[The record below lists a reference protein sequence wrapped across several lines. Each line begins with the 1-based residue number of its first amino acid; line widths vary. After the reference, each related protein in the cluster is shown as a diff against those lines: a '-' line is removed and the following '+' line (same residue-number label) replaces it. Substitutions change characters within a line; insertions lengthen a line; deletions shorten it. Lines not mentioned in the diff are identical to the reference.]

1 MQSFLEHLDQEQA
14 RCAGTTPSVMLA
26 NTFADDVYEW
36 LFPVS
41 GGSATGAATTRY
53 KDLQMQLQ
61 ALLLPLSAQMN
72 LTVAQVSNQFFS
84 AVPAVYEKLIQDAE
98 AFYQYDPAATD
109 ITEVMAAYPG
119 FKAIT
124 IYRLAHQLHLQKVP
138 LLPRLLSEY
147 AHSKTGIDIH
157 PGATIGNS
165 FFIDHGTGVVI
176 GATTIIG
183 NHVRIYQGVT
193 LGALQVDKSLANTKR
208 HPTIEDNCVIYAN
221 STILGGKTTV
231 GHDSV
236 VGGNTWLTD
245 SVPPY
250 SIVVHQSKVKVRTR
264 GLEEPIHFVI

>member
-1 MQSFLEHLDQEQA
+1 MNEFLLHLDHEQA
-14 RCAGTTPSVMLA
+14 RCAGKTPSVTLT
-26 NTFADDVYEW
+26 NEFAEGLYEW

-41 GGSATGAATTRY
+41 GPVVAGQAATRY
-53 KDLQMQLQ
+53 TALQRQLGQ
-61 ALLLPLSAQMN
+61 LLGPLVASLPALPEDISE
-72 LTVAQVSNQFFS
+72 QFF
-84 AVPAVYEKLIQDAE
+84 AAIPGVYDLLCEDAR

-124 IYRLAHQLHLQKVP
+124 IYRLSHELHELKVP

-157 PGATIGNS
+157 PGASIGRS

-176 GATTIIG
+176 GATTTIG
-183 NHVRIYQGVT
+183 NNVRIYQGVT
-193 LGALQVDKSLANTKR
+193 LGALQVEKSLANVKR

-231 GHDSV
+231 GHNSV
-236 VGGNTWLTD
+236 IGGNTWLTE
-245 SVPPY
+245 SVPPF
-250 SIVVHQSKVKVRTR
+250 SIVLHQAQVKVRSR
-264 GLEEPIHFVI
+264 GADEPILFVI